1 MFKFYT
7 VLTTIYS
14 FQVFCKIEVY
24 LIAIKN
30 DRNINRNIQ
39 CNKYK
44 LDKMLMNVLQC
55 HLNLLFLSVANNIE
69 TYFVSIL
76 IMC

>member
-14 FQVFCKIEVY
+14 FQVFCKIKVY
-24 LIAIKN
+24 LIAMKN
-30 DRNINRNIQ
+30 DRNINGNVQ

-44 LDKMLMNVLQC
+44 LYKMLMNILRC

-69 TYFVSIL
+69 TYFVSIV